1 MSSMPIAIRVAELK
15 DVPAIRALELQ
26 EPNAS
31 HWTADQYKK
40 MIETGIVLVADQS
53 GATCG
58 FIAAQFFSSEL
69 EIQNVV
75 VGREFL
81 RQGVASELVHE
92 IFARARTAKMSAI
105 ILEVRESNHA
115 ARALYSKSDFR
126 EVGRRRGY
134 YRNPQE
140 DAILYA
146 KRL

>member
-1 MSSMPIAIRVAELK
+1 MSIAIRPARLE
-15 DVPAIRALELQ
+15 DVPAIRAVELL

-31 HWTADQYKK
+31 HWTADQYKRL
-40 MIETGIVLVADQS
+40 IETGIVLVADQS
-53 GATCG
+53 GTISG
-58 FIAAQFFSSEL
+58 FIAAQVLSGEL

-81 RQGVASELVHE
+81 RQGIASELLRE
-92 IFARARTAKMSAI
+92 IIERAHMANISTI

-115 ARALYSKSDFR
+115 ARSLYFKSDFR
-126 EVGRRRGY
+126 EVGRRRAY